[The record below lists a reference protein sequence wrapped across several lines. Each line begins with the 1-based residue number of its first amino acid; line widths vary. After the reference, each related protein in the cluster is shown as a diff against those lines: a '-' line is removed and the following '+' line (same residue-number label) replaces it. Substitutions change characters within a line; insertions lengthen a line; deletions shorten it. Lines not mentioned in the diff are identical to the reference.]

1 MQEQPRRKPRTPLSP
16 EELFYVIELKKI
28 RQFEKLEKFKAT
40 AFYKITNRVN
50 IFLAGFL
57 TYCIISI
64 LILSSWQTTY
74 VLWAECE
81 YGPYDPAKRQRTI
94 SEVRLNTTSNEILTI
109 RTDNLFTQPKKLDE
123 IYLGKD
129 LIFNKTMK
137 VKLVQE
143 ENVFWSVNAYASLTV
158 CTFALVLGFFIYQV
172 NKHQTVNG
180 LLMTTG
186 LFVLASLYFILV

>member
-109 RTDNLFTQPKKLDE
+109 RTDNLFTQP
-123 IYLGKD
+123 
-129 LIFNKTMK
+129 
-137 VKLVQE
+137 
-143 ENVFWSVNAYASLTV
+143 
-158 CTFALVLGFFIYQV
+158 
-172 NKHQTVNG
+172 
-180 LLMTTG
+180 
-186 LFVLASLYFILV
+186 